1 MIMNWDILKGNWD
14 QAVGHIKKKYADLT
28 DDEIAEAKA
37 DGEILAGK
45 LQEKYGYTKDEAQ
58 EKVAE
63 IEADI
68 KDMK

>member
-1 MIMNWDILKGNWD
+1 MNWDIISGNWE
-14 QAVGHIKKKYADLT
+14 QAKGHIKKKFAELT

-37 DGEILAGK
+37 DGEILMGK
-45 LQEKYGYTKDEAQ
+45 LEEKYGYTKDEAH

-63 IEADI
+63 IEAEM